1 MSGSAPWRHPLT
13 PPGRTVITVSFNSEE
28 VVRNQNK
35 DMSMLEEV
43 DMKDKLDMED
53 DKGEDGATLY
63 EDCQSDQL
71 TTDIVE
77 NNSGK
82 DEERAS
88 LSSPPTT
95 W

>member
-1 MSGSAPWRHPLT
+1 M
-13 PPGRTVITVSFNSEE
+13 GRDSEE
-28 VVRNQNK
+28 VVGNQNK

-53 DKGEDGATLY
+53 DKGEAAATLF

-88 LSSPPTT
+88 PLSYMVGSAQLLEG
-95 W
+95 